1 MCLQL
6 LLDLSA
12 VHTVTNCL
20 SQTNFSGRK
29 WRHTSAIEAPMRGDP
44 ASPERM
50 ACFLPSR
57 TPPLLFAGGGDCFC
71 CERPAG
77 ADLSTEPWL
86 SRVIVSFLLN
96 RIRAQRCGGF
106 SPPVKR
112 AAGGRQPDRRCSE
125 PGSPEELV
133 KGGY

>member
-1 MCLQL
+1 MATRERHR
-6 LLDLSA
+6 SA
-12 VHTVTNCL
+12 
-20 SQTNFSGRK
+20 
-29 WRHTSAIEAPMRGDP
+29 AEAPQKRQRAATP
-44 ASPERM
+44 R
-50 ACFLPSR
+50 SR
-57 TPPLLFAGGGDCFC
+57 ADGMFFAELRPPLLFAGGGDCFC

-77 ADLSTEPWL
+77 ADLSTEPRL
-86 SRVIVSFLLN
+86 SRVIVSFLPN

-112 AAGGRQPDRRCSE
+112 AAGGRHLDRRCSE